1 MGGVTVWRWCAEWYS
16 GMGNEGEAMRR
27 GRGLIQGREQSGGDG
42 AGSSGRVCGAGGL
55 CVGGVVRE
63 RRRAKRVREERG
75 RVCGGYGGEE
85 REDGYREEER
95 EDGESGQ

>member
-1 MGGVTVWRWCAEWYS
+1 MAR
-16 GMGNEGEAMRR
+16 
-27 GRGLIQGREQSGGDG
+27 
-42 AGSSGRVCGAGGL
+42 
-55 CVGGVVRE
+55 GVVAECVARE

>member
-16 GMGNEGEAMRR
+16 GTGNGGNEGGSDEARERADTGQGAVR
-27 GRGLIQGREQSGGDG
+27 GEGDDG

-63 RRRAKRVREERG
+63 RRRAKRMRGERG

-85 REDGYREEER
+85 REDG
-95 EDGESGQ
+95 ESGQ

>member
-1 MGGVTVWRWCAEWYS
+1 MGGVTAWRWCAEWYS
-16 GMGNEGEAMRR
+16 GMGNGGGSDEAREGADT
-27 GRGLIQGREQSGGDG
+27 GQGVVRGGDN
-42 AGSSGRVCGAGGL
+42 GAGGL

-63 RRRAKRVREERG
+63 RRRAKRVRGERG